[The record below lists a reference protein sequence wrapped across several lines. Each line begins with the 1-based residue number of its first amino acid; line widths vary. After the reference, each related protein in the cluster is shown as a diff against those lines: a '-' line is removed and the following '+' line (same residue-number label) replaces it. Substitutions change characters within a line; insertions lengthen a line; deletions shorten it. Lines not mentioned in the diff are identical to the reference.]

1 MKKLI
6 LILSFIIYSCSNLDF
21 VYDDNKEFINPL
33 YEKTKINISGK
44 DFTFLKSYI
53 PTVFGVTKSDI
64 YVLSITIEEKKT
76 KRSVEKN
83 QTTSNLDYEL
93 RFNYSL
99 MLNEENCVVYEKV
112 ILSNFSIIPKSAGY
126 NYGTDS
132 SLETRYKASV
142 KNNLDQFVS
151 FLSSVDINNC

>member
-53 PTVFGVTKSDI
+53 PTVFRVTKSDI
-64 YVLSITIEEKKT
+64 NV
-76 KRSVEKN
+76 
-83 QTTSNLDYEL
+83 
-93 RFNYSL
+93 
-99 MLNEENCVVYEKV
+99 
-112 ILSNFSIIPKSAGY
+112 
-126 NYGTDS
+126 
-132 SLETRYKASV
+132 
-142 KNNLDQFVS
+142 
-151 FLSSVDINNC
+151 